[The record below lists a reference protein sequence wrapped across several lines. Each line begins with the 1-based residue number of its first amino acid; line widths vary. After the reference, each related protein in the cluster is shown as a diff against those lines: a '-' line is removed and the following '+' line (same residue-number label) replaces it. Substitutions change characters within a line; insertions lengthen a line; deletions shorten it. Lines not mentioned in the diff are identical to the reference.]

1 MLSALEGLEE
11 GKWWDQE
18 GARGGGLG
26 GWLGVPETRLEDIRS
41 QYSTHLQR
49 STAIISHFLEL
60 HPDASW
66 RALVT
71 GLDWIKEIEM
81 ADRLRHCCKPPTGIY
96 GVCCVVVDV

>member
-1 MLSALEGLEE
+1 MSL
-11 GKWWDQE
+11 
-18 GARGGGLG
+18 
-26 GWLGVPETRLEDIRS
+26 TRLEELRR

-49 STAIISHFLEL
+49 STTVINHFLEL

-71 GLDWIKEIEM
+71 ALDNMRETEM
-81 ADRLRHCCKPPTGIY
+81 ADRLRHCCEPPTGIYMY